1 MKKTI
6 YLAGII
12 LGLGATSLCAQEAPT
27 SKKTSSFIS
36 FASEKEKSSKIK
48 ELENKIKI
56 DETDPSFPAD
66 ELKKEK
72 QQLAEMKKAKI
83 VSTNNSNK

>member
-12 LGLGATSLCAQEAPT
+12 LGISATSLCAQEAPA
-27 SKKTSSFIS
+27 SKKNSTTIS
-36 FASEKEKSSKIK
+36 FSTEKEKNSKIK

-72 QQLAEMKKAKI
+72 QQLAEIKKTKVI
-83 VSTNNSNK
+83 TETTNK

>member
-12 LGLGATSLCAQEAPT
+12 IGLGATSLSAQEAPT
-27 SKKTSSFIS
+27 SKKNSNTIS
-36 FASEKEKSSKIK
+36 FSSEKEKNSKIK
-48 ELENKIKI
+48 ELENKIKV
-56 DETDPSFPAD
+56 DETDPSFPVD

-72 QQLAEMKKAKI
+72 QQLAEMKKAKV
-83 VSTNNSNK
+83 VSSNNLNK